1 MSERLTTASFEAP
14 AGVDNA
20 RSRAMVVGAIGL
32 IATIAGAFGSSTQF
46 FQSYLV
52 AFVYW
57 TGVALG
63 CLGLLMVQHLSG
75 GAWGL
80 MIRRILEASAKTIPL
95 MFVLF
100 LPIAFAGLPALYEWA
115 RPDVVAGDAML
126 QRKAPYLNATGFIA
140 RGIGYFAIW
149 SLMTYLLT
157 KWSQDQDGRPGA
169 PYDKRFGKVSGPGL
183 VVFGLTC
190 TFAAVDWVMSLA
202 PHWFSTI
209 FGFLFIGGAGLAAL
223 ALVITT
229 MAQLSKTSPMS
240 GVFEQKHF
248 HDLGKLMFA
257 FVMLYAYFSF
267 SQFLIIWSANLPE
280 ELPWYLTRL
289 TGPWKVI
296 ALLLVF
302 GHFVLPFSLL
312 LSADVKQNTKTVVP
326 IALLLMVMRAVDLY
340 WQMAP
345 QYHHGAFHFHWM
357 DVTAF
362 VGVGGLWV
370 TAYLYF
376 LKGRPLLPVNDPYLR
391 EALASHGSH

>member
-14 AGVDNA
+14 ASVDHA

-32 IATIAGAFGSSTQF
+32 VATLAGALGGSTQF

-80 MIRRILEASAKTIPL
+80 MIRRILEAAAKTIPL
-95 MFVLF
+95 MGVLF
-100 LPIAFAGLPALYEWA
+100 VPVLLFGLPQLYEWA

-126 QRKAPYLNATGFIA
+126 QRKAPYLNTPFFVA
-140 RGIGYFAIW
+140 RSIGYFVIW

-157 KWSQDQDGRPGA
+157 KWSQDQDAAPGA

-183 VVFGLTC
+183 VVFGLTV

-223 ALVITT
+223 GLVITT
-229 MAQLSKTSPMS
+229 MAHLSKTSPMS
-240 GVFEQKHF
+240 SIIEQKHF
-248 HDLGKLMFA
+248 HDLGKLLFA

-289 TGPWKVI
+289 TGPWKFI

-302 GHFVLPFSLL
+302 GHFVLPFTLL

-326 IALLLMVMRAVDLY
+326 IALLLMTMRAVDLF

-345 QYHHGAFHFHWM
+345 QFHHGEFHLHWM
-357 DVTAF
+357 DFTAF
-362 VGVGGLWV
+362 IGVGGLWV
-370 TAYLYF
+370 TAFLFF
-376 LKGRPLLPVNDPYLR
+376 LKGRPLLPVNDPYLP
-391 EALASHGSH
+391 EVFASHGSH